1 MQLRIATYNIHRC
14 VGLDGIEN
22 SKRIATVLREI
33 NADIIA
39 LQEVTSNSE
48 IKDDILANLA
58 AATGTR
64 QIEGFTLTATGTA
77 YGNAILSRLPVSK
90 INRIDISVKGREPRG
105 VIEAKLNLN
114 DQAVFL
120 WATHLGLGI
129 GERYQ
134 QIKKLLKTVD
144 ARENDSGILL
154 GDFNEWLSW
163 SRSLRTISKRF
174 KTIQS
179 PATFPS
185 RRPLFKLDRIWVR
198 PAERLTTLRAH
209 TTKLSRVASDHLPL
223 VADITL

>member
-58 AATGTR
+58 AATGTT

-77 YGNAILSRLPVSK
+77 YGNAILSRLPVSEIK
-90 INRIDISVKGREPRG
+90 RIDISVKGREPRG

-114 DQAVFL
+114 NQTVFL

-129 GERYQ
+129 RERYM
-134 QIKKLLKTVD
+134 QIKKLLKIVD
-144 ARENDSGILL
+144 ARENDPGILF
-154 GDFNEWLSW
+154 GDFNEWLLW
-163 SRSLRTISKRF
+163 SRSLLAISKRF
-174 KTIQS
+174 NTIQS

-223 VADITL
+223 VADIIL